1 MIPIYILKQYILVD
15 TVDTGTILTTLEW
28 RHTNVKAPTVMPPQ
42 AAPPMRP
49 CLRTKRVGDL
59 SFGVVGCGF

>member
-1 MIPIYILKQYILVD
+1 MADI
-15 TVDTGTILTTLEW
+15 GTISTTLEW
-28 RHTNVKAPTVMPPQ
+28 RHTNVKAPAVMPPQ

-59 SFGVVGCGF
+59 SFGVLGYGF